1 MSLLGFA
8 VSGDGRPNWLGDS
21 VTEVGRRANP
31 DAPGPSFGPH
41 SDRRGRNFNE
51 AYGGQYRYS
60 MVTAAE
66 AAMSAVVAV
75 VAKADTPAMVGPP
88 ATAEALVGGATSGPE
103 KPQRKPGP
111 MERANIQLQDQLG
124 PYASVNHVVV
134 CSRVRFMS

>member
-1 MSLLGFA
+1 M
-8 VSGDGRPNWLGDS
+8 RPMAASTGM
-21 VTEVGRRANP
+21 A
-31 DAPGPSFGPH
+31 
-41 SDRRGRNFNE
+41 
-51 AYGGQYRYS
+51 
-60 MVTAAE
+60 TAAQ

-75 VAKADTPAMVGPP
+75 EAKADTPAMVGPP
-88 ATAEALVGGATSGPE
+88 ATAETLVGGATSGPE

>member
-1 MSLLGFA
+1 
-8 VSGDGRPNWLGDS
+8 
-21 VTEVGRRANP
+21 
-31 DAPGPSFGPH
+31 
-41 SDRRGRNFNE
+41 
-51 AYGGQYRYS
+51 

-75 VAKADTPAMVGPP
+75 EAKADTPAMVGPP
-88 ATAEALVGGATSGPE
+88 ATAETLVGGATSGPE

-111 MERANIQLQDQLG
+111 LERANIQLLG

>member
-1 MSLLGFA
+1 MSQKWEEEPTQMPQGLRLALTLTGGA
-8 VSGDGRPNWLGDS
+8 ETSMRPMAASTG
-21 VTEVGRRANP
+21 
-31 DAPGPSFGPH
+31 
-41 SDRRGRNFNE
+41 
-51 AYGGQYRYS
+51 
-60 MVTAAE
+60 MVRAAE

-75 VAKADTPAMVGPP
+75 VAVEAKADTPAMVGPP
-88 ATAEALVGGATSGPE
+88 ATAETLVGGATSGPE